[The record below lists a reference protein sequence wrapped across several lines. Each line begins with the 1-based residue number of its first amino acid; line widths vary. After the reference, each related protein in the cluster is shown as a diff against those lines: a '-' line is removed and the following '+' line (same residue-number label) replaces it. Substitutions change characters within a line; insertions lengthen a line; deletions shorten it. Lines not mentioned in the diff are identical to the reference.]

1 MTGSGF
7 LYFDCLANGS
17 WLRLRVGGAKTY
29 PYQVVPCRS
38 PSTDGGGGGGAGEY
52 IQHKSDG
59 VDTLMG
65 CPGPLLE
72 LLFWKRD
79 KG

>member
-7 LYFDCLANGS
+7 LYFDSLANGS
-17 WLRLRVGGAKTY
+17 GLRLRVGGAKTY
-29 PYQVVPCRS
+29 PYQVVPFGS

-52 IQHKSDG
+52 LQHKSDG
-59 VDTLMG
+59 LDTLMG

-72 LLFWKRD
+72 LFFWKREQ
-79 KG
+79 G